1 MKNQKFGKKKVLQSP
16 LKRTRLNSKIKGD
29 DYETFNTHTIHYFS
43 LGRYGLGPAKP
54 GKDEQNKQQMMEM
67 MQDSTMRAMMMEHVA
82 QNPEMCREMMT
93 HMRKQMKDNVEEMD
107 RSAMMQRMQQI
118 RDNPEMKERMQK
130 HMQMMQMHMMCMQM
144 MQGGMMDGNK
154 PESDD
159 HDQHH

>member
-1 MKNQKFGKKKVLQSP
+1 
-16 LKRTRLNSKIKGD
+16 
-29 DYETFNTHTIHYFS
+29 
-43 LGRYGLGPAKP
+43 
-54 GKDEQNKQQMMEM
+54 MMEM

-130 HMQMMQMHMMCMQM
+130 HMQMMQ
-144 MQGGMMDGNK
+144 GGMMDGNK